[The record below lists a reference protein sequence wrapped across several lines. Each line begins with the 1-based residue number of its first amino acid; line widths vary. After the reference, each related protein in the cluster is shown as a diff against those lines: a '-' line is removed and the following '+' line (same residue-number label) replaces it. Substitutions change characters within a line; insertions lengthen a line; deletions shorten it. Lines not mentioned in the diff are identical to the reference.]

1 MIYTNSLSHKHTC
14 VKIRN
19 IWKNIWRH
27 HLLAWLAQFN
37 VFSSSI
43 CILTPFNISFF
54 FMRECKSIVYTHD
67 ICIIFQSADGH
78 VGWFQ
83 DLAIADMPII
93 NMDEQRESLWLD
105 IASFGHASKSDI
117 VRSYGR
123 SSLLRK
129 GYNHFCGSCTS
140 LCPHWRWERAPSFSI
155 SSLVS
160 ITYFLDD
167 LPSDWAD
174 FIEM

>member
-19 IWKNIWRH
+19 IWKNIWH
-27 HLLAWLAQFN
+27 HLLLAWLAPFN

-83 DLAIADMPII
+83 DLAIADTPII

-117 VRSYGR
+117 VRSYG

-129 GYNHFCGSCTS
+129 GYNHFCSSCTS
-140 LCPHWRWERAPSFSI
+140 LCPYWRWVRAPSFAT

-160 ITYFLDD
+160 VTYFLDD

-174 FIEM
+174 FIEI